1 MTNVL
6 ADDDTLWPER
16 PPEPPPPPPPPTPP
30 PPTPPPPTPGCMCAV
45 NGLGDTI
52 GLIGGDDTIGLIGG
66 DEIIGFIGGDEIIGF
81 IGGDEIIGSI
91 NSGGLDDFIDRK
103 GFIDP
108 IDSIDRGVND
118 GVSASNPWLDVL
130 VNSSHSWPPLFIMGN
145 VIPNEIIKT

>member
-1 MTNVL
+1 MTYQDVL
-6 ADDDTLWPER
+6 PDDTLWPER

-30 PPTPPPPTPGCMCAV
+30 PTPPSPTPGCMCTI

-52 GLIGGDDTIGLIGG
+52 GPIGGDDTIGLIGR
-66 DEIIGFIGGDEIIGF
+66 DDIIGSIGGD
-81 IGGDEIIGSI
+81 DIIGSI

-118 GVSASNPWLDVL
+118 EVSASNPWLDVL

-145 VIPNEIIKT
+145 VIPNEIIKR